1 MTKNDGEEPHLLP
14 PDELGP
20 NETGPGAATQILLAE
35 VKNYTDRPDL
45 FLETVERHD
54 PGFIKRLNA
63 DAQTHA
69 GKLRHSTFNF
79 GRFQAYTVLFVQ
91 VVLSFATIGVLA
103 MAVIYNQAG
112 ASTIISLGVVL
123 AIILSGPSGFG
134 AIAETIERWLT
145 RRPKDD

>member
-1 MTKNDGEEPHLLP
+1 MAKNDGEDPQIIP
-14 PDELGP
+14 PDEAASSAA
-20 NETGPGAATQILLAE
+20 TSAATQILLAE

-45 FLETVERHD
+45 FLEMIERHD

-63 DAQTHA
+63 DAEDHA
-69 GKLRHSTFNF
+69 GKLRHGTFNF

-91 VVLSFATIGVLA
+91 VVLSFVTIGVLA
-103 MAVIYNQAG
+103 MAVIYGQAG
-112 ASTIISLGVVL
+112 ASTIISLGIVL

>member
-1 MTKNDGEEPHLLP
+1 MAKNDGEDPQIIP
-14 PDELGP
+14 PDEAASSAA
-20 NETGPGAATQILLAE
+20 TSAATQILLAE

-45 FLETVERHD
+45 FLETIERHD

-63 DAQTHA
+63 DAEDHA

-91 VVLSFATIGVLA
+91 VVLSFVTIGVLA
-103 MAVIYNQAG
+103 MAVIYGQAG
-112 ASTIISLGVVL
+112 ASTIISLGIVL